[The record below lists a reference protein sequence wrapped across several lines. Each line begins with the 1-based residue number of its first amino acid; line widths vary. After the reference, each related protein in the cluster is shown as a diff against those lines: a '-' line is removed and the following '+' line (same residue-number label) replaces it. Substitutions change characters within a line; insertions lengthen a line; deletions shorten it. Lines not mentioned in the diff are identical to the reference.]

1 MKLGYVRVSSQEQRE
16 DRQLEQM
23 KENGVEK
30 IFCEKVSGKS
40 REGRTELQKMI
51 EFARPQDKIF
61 ISDFSR
67 LSRNLRDLLAIL
79 DELSAKE
86 VSVISLKENIDLSSA
101 MGKLVLSIMGSLAEY
116 EREEIHRRQA
126 QGIKLAKER
135 GVYTGGKRKEYDKAI
150 FEGLYRQ
157 FCDKQLTKIEFAKK
171 MGCSR
176 PTLDRWIAD
185 RQTA

>member
-1 MKLGYVRVSSQEQRE
+1 MRLGYVRVSSLEQNE
-16 DRQLEQM
+16 ARQLEQM

-30 IFCEKVSGKS
+30 LFLEKISGKS
-40 REGRTELQKMI
+40 REGRTELQKLI
-51 EFARPQDKIF
+51 EFARPQDKIY

-67 LSRNLRDLLAIL
+67 LARNLRDLLAIV

-86 VSVISLKENIDLSSA
+86 VSVISLKEQIDLGSP

-116 EREEIHRRQA
+116 EREEIHRRQQ
-126 QGIKLAKER
+126 QGIECAKKR
-135 GVYTGGKRKEYDKAI
+135 GVYKGGKRKTYDKAI
-150 FEGLYRQ
+150 FEGLFQQYQ
-157 FCDKQLTKIEFAKK
+157 AKQINKVEFAQK
-171 MGCSR
+171 MGVSR